1 MSKELTISNLD
12 QHLKPLQIDGVTTPI
27 ELSTEA
33 IRMNK
38 EISLQQD
45 LFISGDIHCT
55 GKYDGL
61 NLDHG
66 MKIYSSASINGGVNI
81 NAAYL
86 SLYANIWTGDGDES
100 DNKATL
106 VLIASDGY
114 DSQINLMEAS
124 STRWT
129 IGNDADDSDKL
140 KFDAGTPVVGGAT
153 KLTLD
158 SSGNL
163 TAAGEFVSSN
173 MLYSGGIHQFY
184 GSGGDNSNFYG
195 IQVLANGVT
204 TLSTVS
210 SSTDASDFTID
221 ANGDITLDSSTGV
234 FIAQKGGTEFSA
246 ANSAYAG
253 MILGYTD
260 IGLDEARQNVALTTS
275 YVVPTD
281 EFSVSFT
288 APPSGN
294 VEIMISVCYNA
305 GSSGAGDL
313 YAGLSSTNAT
323 SGYTQL
329 QDYHEEELIDQSG
342 RFGRDTVQN
351 YWTLT
356 GLTAG
361 TAYEYWVGFKSSST
375 TGSPGIEYGGSASGH
390 NPDFIMKA
398 TALPATITT

>member
-1 MSKELTISNLD
+1 VSKELTISNLD
-12 QHLKPLQIDGVTTPI
+12 QNLKPIKIDDINTPI

-38 EISLQQD
+38 DISFQKDVTIEGD
-45 LFISGDIHCT
+45 LNVLGFAGTITLTEDVKLESRSSNRNLSIYADAILLNT
-55 GKYDGL
+55 NLYDGGTASTL
-61 NLDHG
+61 SIMAATDNDAKLDFFSG
-66 MKIYSSASINGGVNI
+66 LSAKWH
-81 NAAYL
+81 L
-86 SLYANIWTGDGDES
+86 
-100 DNKATL
+100 
-106 VLIASDGY
+106 
-114 DSQINLMEAS
+114 
-124 STRWT
+124 
-129 IGNDADDSDKL
+129 GNDADDSHTFKL
-140 KFDAGTPVVGGAT
+140 GTGNAMGSNT
-153 KLTLD
+153 KLDLD
-158 SSGNL
+158 TSGNL
-163 TAAGEFVSSN
+163 TVTGEFVSSN